1 MKRLGVV
8 WIAGLLLLSAACA
21 SKYRTVQVPPRVD
34 LTQYQIIAV
43 VGFDSSND
51 GDLGP
56 LATRRFMDMA
66 RRDQGLVRMM
76 NVALDM
82 AKRTPEGFRDLGER
96 HGARTILLGSIEL
109 SDIRPNV
116 SISETLRSGGVTAN
130 VNATLRVELIESAT
144 GASIW
149 SASARTTRTVG
160 HISVFDGRNFTFD
173 AEDPDQAYGE
183 LVDALVAQVT
193 QDFRATW
200 VREPIVR

>member
-1 MKRLGVV
+1 MKRLCVV
-8 WIAGLLLLSAACA
+8 WIAGLLLLTAACA

-51 GDLGP
+51 DDLAQ

-76 NVALDM
+76 NVTLDP
-82 AKRTPEGFRDLGER
+82 AKRTPAGFRELGER
-96 HGARTILLGSIEL
+96 HGARSILVGSIEL

-116 SISETLRSGGVTAN
+116 SISETLRSGSLTAN
-130 VNATLRVELIESAT
+130 VNAMLKVELIESAT

-149 SASARTTRTVG
+149 SSSARTTRTLG
-160 HISVFDGRNFTFD
+160 HISVFEGKNVTFD
-173 AEDPDQAYGE
+173 ADDPDRAYGE
-183 LVDALVAQVT
+183 LVDTLVAQVT
-193 QDFRATW
+193 KDFRSTW